1 MTYLSSRQ
9 VAEKIG
15 VAPATIRSWRK
26 RGKFP
31 EPDLQPSVQAPLWA
45 VTTIDEWLEERR
57 GLRTDRP

>member
-15 VAPATIRSWRK
+15 EKPATLRQWRK

-31 EPDLQPSVQAPLWA
+31 EPDLQPSVQAPMWA
-45 VTTIDEWLEERR
+45 ESTVDKWLKERKR
-57 GLRTDRP
+57 